1 MKTIPKKQLI
11 SLIKVFL
18 HETVSDKEMSEIF
31 ENYGDDCKDNMELL
45 EENQN
50 RAEVLKWVASN

>member
-18 HETVSDKEMSEIF
+18 HENVSDKEMSEIF
-31 ENYGDDCKDNMELL
+31 KKYGDDCKDNMELL
-45 EENQN
+45 EENEN
-50 RAEVLKWVASN
+50 RAEVLKWVISN

>member
-18 HETVSDKEMSEIF
+18 HENVSDEEMNEIF
-31 ENYGDDCKDNMELL
+31 KKYGNDCKDNMELFGRKR
-45 EENQN
+45 ESG
-50 RAEVLKWVASN
+50 RST

>member
-18 HETVSDKEMSEIF
+18 HETVSDKEISEIF
-31 ENYGDDCKDNMELL
+31 RNYGDDCKDNMELL

-50 RAEVLKWVASN
+50 RAEVLKWVTFN

>member
-18 HETVSDKEMSEIF
+18 HENISDKEINEIF
-31 ENYGDDCKDNMELL
+31 KKYGDDCKDNMELL
-45 EENQN
+45 EENKD
-50 RAEVLKWVASN
+50 RAEVLKWVTPN